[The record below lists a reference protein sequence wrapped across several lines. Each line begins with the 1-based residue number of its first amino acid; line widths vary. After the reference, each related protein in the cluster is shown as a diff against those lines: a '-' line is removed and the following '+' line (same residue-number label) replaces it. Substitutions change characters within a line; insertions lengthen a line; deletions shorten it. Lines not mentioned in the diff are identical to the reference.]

1 MRKFS
6 LWRMD
11 IRKAILGS
19 SHCGAMETN
28 PTGIHA
34 HVGLIPGFTPW
45 VRDPPLTL
53 SCEAGP
59 RHDSDPE
66 LLCLWFRPAAAV
78 LIRPAAWELPY
89 TMGTALK
96 KAKHKN
102 KKKRKAIL
110 RTLQLVKCYQSVN
123 STFRFILKKIRFFFY
138 SEGKSEHLI
147 EQFFP
152 MSSSTFHFVFI
163 D

>member
-59 RHDSDPE
+59 RRDSDTE
-66 LLCLWFRPAAAV
+66 LLCLWFRPVAAV
-78 LIRPAAWELPY
+78 LIRPVAWELPY

-96 KAKHKN
+96 KAKHK
-102 KKKRKAIL
+102 KGKEKL
-110 RTLQLVKCYQSVN
+110 FSEL
-123 STFRFILKKIRFFFY
+123 Y
-138 SEGKSEHLI
+138 S
-147 EQFFP
+147 
-152 MSSSTFHFVFI
+152 
-163 D
+163 